1 LFPNNTWKRSHTDA
15 EGEARLDLHSVHLP
29 MAVFVAREGY
39 AAHVERGWLS
49 MERALAVE
57 LAPKAGGGSVVFAE
71 STGHLPGLAG
81 RLNPI
86 LDTSHRTYL
95 YASDIAINGGQQ
107 QPVSFVPGEDL
118 HLTDT
123 DGKSLLV
130 QVVAIAGQSSVLDYG
145 PA

>member
-1 LFPNNTWKRSHTDA
+1 MT
-15 EGEARLDLHSVHLP
+15 
-29 MAVFVAREGY
+29 VFVAREGY
-39 AAHVERGWLS
+39 AAHVESGWLP

-95 YASDIAINGGQQ
+95 YASNIAINGGQQ
-107 QPVSFVPGEDL
+107 QPVPFVPGEEDL
-118 HLTDT
+118 HLMDA

-130 QVVAIAGQSSVLDYG
+130 RVVAIAGRSSVLDYG
-145 PA
+145 PT